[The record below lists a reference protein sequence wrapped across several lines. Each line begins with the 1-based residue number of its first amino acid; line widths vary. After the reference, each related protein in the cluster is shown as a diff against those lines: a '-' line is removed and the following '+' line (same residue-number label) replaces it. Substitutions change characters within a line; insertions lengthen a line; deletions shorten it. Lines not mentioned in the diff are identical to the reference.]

1 MQSKPE
7 LENFKHLCCCKLP
20 HYSNELAV
28 YWQTFEFSWRVTEK
42 MTSFNERI
50 VQEELNND
58 TESQMHVQY
67 DDLRMSKLGFRI
79 RLARAIN
86 MLGANGL
93 SLSLWG
99 FFIAILAFLNKI
111 EVFNYAS
118 RVDNHIFGLL
128 LLLVSTIYLF
138 MFFFMVMKNKEK
150 NLSGVTNIL
159 RLICS
164 FNGVVMLFT
173 CLGTILKIILDYIH
187 HGFSSINLILLLI
200 VPYTII
206 IILLLYG
213 ITNGKSWYV
222 AIYIAFALS
231 VMGLMIPVLVVIWA
245 ISVFYGTLNYVL
257 YPIILIPVLIYKIG
271 MFIALHSVLLDREM
285 GLKKLNSENSENGE

>member
-1 MQSKPE
+1 MTS
-7 LENFKHLCCCKLP
+7 
-20 HYSNELAV
+20 SNE
-28 YWQTFEFSWRVTEK
+28 K
-42 MTSFNERI
+42 I
-50 VQEELNND
+50 VEEELNND
-58 TESQMHVQY
+58 TESQIQVQY
-67 DDLRMSKLGFRI
+67 DDLRLSKLGFRI
-79 RLARAIN
+79 RLVRAIN
-86 MLGANGL
+86 MLGANGI

-99 FFIAILAFLNKI
+99 VFIAILVFLNKI
-111 EVFNYAS
+111 EE
-118 RVDNHIFGLL
+118 DHIFGVF

-271 MFIALHSVLLDREM
+271 IFIALHSVLLDREM